1 MGFLTPSITS
11 QQEPQYRNC
20 PLPQT
25 SSSSWWPI
33 HKLDIIKPVVQPP
46 TPPWWLFPVVFS
58 LAPSPRQCCRPC
70 PHRRPVGKSF
80 KRKALLLLQSVKRK
94 NLDSLVKPPSD
105 SAPGWIDGEPGDSL
119 TAPKSHPWEIPLVVA
134 SPFCLLLAP
143 PLNVFPVKYIQEEV
157 VSQIIK

>member
-1 MGFLTPSITS
+1 MIHISIYCHCSPKKHRVGFLTPSITS

-33 HKLDIIKPVVQPP
+33 KKMDIIKPVVQPP

-58 LAPSPRQCCRPC
+58 LAPSPLQCCRPC

-94 NLDSLVKPPSD
+94 KNLASLVKPTTFRLGTRLDRRRTGRFSNG
-105 SAPGWIDGEPGDSL
+105 SKVSSL
-119 TAPKSHPWEIPLVVA
+119 GNPTGGRVT
-134 SPFCLLLAP
+134 FLLTFGP
-143 PLNVFPVKYIQEEV
+143 C
-157 VSQIIK
+157 